1 MLIDFYT
8 HNFVQEPIIQIE
20 NLSEIGVQIL
30 KERQY
35 SMGLHPWFLKE
46 NTWKQEIELLAKKVQ
61 LQPIKMIGE
70 CGLDKVCKTNWSLQL
85 DVFNAQIKLANQ
97 IKKPLIIHC
106 VRAFDEVLHQLN
118 IENNVVPVIFH
129 GFNKG
134 NVLAEQLLQKGF
146 YLSFGAAIL
155 TNEKLQNVVRNTP
168 LNRIFLETDDSGCS
182 LKLIFECAAKLKSIS
197 LSELE
202 NQVAINYNKI
212 IDVNG

>member
-1 MLIDFYT
+1 MLIDIHT
-8 HNFVQEPIIQIE
+8 HNFVHEPIIQIE
-20 NLSEIGVQIL
+20 NLSEIGAEIL

-46 NTWKQEIELLAKKVQ
+46 NVWEQEIKLLAERAKRQ
-61 LQPIKMIGE
+61 EIKIIGE
-70 CGLDKVCKTNWSLQL
+70 CGLDKVCSTKWSLQQEA
-85 DVFNAQIKLANQ
+85 FIAQIKLANQ

-106 VRAFDEVLHQLN
+106 VRAFEEVLQQLKN
-118 IENNVVPVIFH
+118 ENNVVPVIFH
-129 GFNKG
+129 GYNKG
-134 NVLAEQLLQKGF
+134 NILAEQLLQKGF

-155 TNEKLQNVVRNTP
+155 TNEKLKNVVRNMP
-168 LNRIFLETDDSGCS
+168 LNRIFLETDDSCCS

-212 IDVNG
+212 FNING